1 MNGQWTQ
8 SPRQIPARAG
18 FNLIALAVTV
28 IAFVGCGAAR
38 EPPLSIKM
46 YHAQKNITLDCV
58 ARDLGHA
65 DRKILTDTVETC
77 ARQLEKSGFVRQ
89 SSTP

>member
-1 MNGQWTQ
+1 MADGRDH
-8 SPRQIPARAG
+8 SGKIHMRAG
-18 FNLIALAVTV
+18 FNLIALALTA

-38 EPPLSIKM
+38 ERPLSIKM
-46 YHAQKNITLDCV
+46 YHTQKNITLDCV
-58 ARDLGHA
+58 ARDLGLA

>member
-18 FNLIALAVTV
+18 FNLIAWAVTV